1 MADLFKSKA
10 LLFGHEGVYS
20 VNDPDDPGG
29 ETVFGVAREKW
40 PNIGL
45 WAVVDKIK
53 KQNISKPKS
62 FLIEEIE
69 ASSEVRD
76 AIDKFYRAQF
86 WDKFGLDHQPQIVA
100 DEIFEQS
107 VNIGVFQCTKHIQRT
122 CNILNRNGSLWE
134 DTIVDGVFGKGTREV
149 MDQCIKDSVYYF
161 VSVMN
166 LYQGAFYLELKKE
179 KYIRGWSKRAIPILK

>member
-1 MADLFKSKA
+1 MAELYKSKA

-20 VNDPDDPGG
+20 ADDPDDPGG
-29 ETVFGVAREKW
+29 ETVFGVARKKW
-40 PNIGL
+40 PDIDL
-45 WAVVDKIK
+45 WAIVDKIK
-53 KQNISKPKS
+53 KQNSSKSKS
-62 FLIEEIE
+62 FLIEAIE

-76 AIDKFYRAQF
+76 EIDKFYRAQF
-86 WDKFGLDHQPQIVA
+86 WDKFGLDRQPQIVA

-107 VNIGVFQCTKHIQRT
+107 VNIGVSGCTKHIQKT

-149 MDQCIKDSVYYF
+149 MDLCIKDSVYYF

-166 LYQGAFYLELKKE
+166 LYQGAFYLELKNE
-179 KYIRGWSKRAIPILK
+179 KYIRGWSKRALPILK

>member
-1 MADLFKSKA
+1 MADLFKSEA

-107 VNIGVFQCTKHIQRT
+107 VNIGVSGCTKHIQKT

-149 MDQCIKDSVYYF
+149 MDLCIKDSVYYF